1 MNTNSNLFIRVRL
14 RSFAVENSGL
24 VYAEHAD
31 PLSYQG
37 FNPFPMPPKPTSNSN
52 LPSNP
57 PAHESNQ
64 GGNGPGRSGR
74 DDPAA
79 PQFTPEGQAIED
91 GSRAGTGNDGDQ
103 SRSAKKAVKVI
114 TGHEDESVGPS
125 I

>member
-1 MNTNSNLFIRVRL
+1 
-14 RSFAVENSGL
+14 
-24 VYAEHAD
+24 
-31 PLSYQG
+31 
-37 FNPFPMPPKPTSNSN
+37 MPQKPASNSN
-52 LPSNP
+52 LPTNP

-114 TGHEDESVGPS
+114 IEREGENTGPS